1 MKGSFKFLV
10 LGVILVLVGVLAIA
24 PLNAQEECCQGGII
38 IEGNLGGDP
47 ATFNPIIAS
56 DTASRRITAFLY
68 PNFVAVDPSQ
78 AIIVPSNPPLAG
90 GAIVQDWE
98 ISEDGTVYTFN
109 LRDDM
114 TWSDGTPITSADIIY
129 TWEAIQAG
137 AEGIVD
143 TPLAFVIDPTGETGI
158 LSVEAPD
165 ANTVVVTFASAECT
179 ALNNAGV
186 LYPAPSHVLPEDV
199 ATLNDAEFNLAP
211 SVAGGPF
218 LFGEFRPGEQVSLVG
233 NPSYVDAG
241 MGFVNPSG
249 YIYRNVPDATV
260 LVEQF
265 LASETNVID
274 GPAVERRGE
283 IRESEGVQPFDFPGN
298 AWDYFAMNLADPTNP
313 QNGLDEA
320 GEVIDQGSHPI
331 FGNVEV
337 RQALAQGIDVES
349 IIDAA
354 VFGEGERMTSFIIP
368 ASWAYAND
376 LPPIAFDPDA
386 AGAALEAAGWVDAD
400 GDGVREATADNEFAE
415 EGTPLSFTLY
425 TNEGNTRR
433 EAIGTLIQDQLSQIG
448 VQVDFQTI
456 DFNTLLDIMD
466 AQTFDAIILG
476 WRNGYPDDPDATQL
490 FTPASDVVG
499 AGSNFTSWN
508 NEEFTALNNEAKA
521 LAGCDPA
528 ERAALYG
535 QMQEIFQQDL
545 PYVPLFA
552 INGMYAAQSTV
563 EGFDP
568 YPSQLYW
575 NADTWAVRSE

>member
-1 MKGSFKFLV
+1 MKGSVKFLL
-10 LGVILVLVGVLAIA
+10 LGAILVLVGALAIM
-24 PLNAQEECCQGGII
+24 PLSAQEECCQGGII

-68 PNFVAVDPSQ
+68 PAFVAVDPSQ
-78 AIIVPSNPPLAG
+78 AVIVPSNPPLAG

-98 ISEDGTVYTFN
+98 VSEDGTVYTFN
-109 LRDDM
+109 LRSDM

-129 TWEAIQAG
+129 TWEAIQLG
-137 AEGIVD
+137 AEGVVD

-165 ANTVVVTFASAECT
+165 ENTVVVTFASAECT

-186 LYPAPSHVLPEDV
+186 LYPAPAHALPEDV

-233 NPSYVDAG
+233 NPTYVDAG
-241 MGFVNPSG
+241 TGFVNPSG

-265 LASETNVID
+265 LAGETNVID
-274 GPAVERRGE
+274 GPAVQSRAEV
-283 IRESEGVQPFDFPGN
+283 RETEGVQPFDYPGN

-313 QNGLDEA
+313 QNGLDEE
-320 GEVIDQGSHPI
+320 GNVIDQGSHPI

-337 RQALAQGIDVES
+337 RQALALGIDVES

-376 LPPIAFDPDA
+376 LPAIAYDPDA
-386 AGAALEAAGWVDAD
+386 AAALLEEAGWVDAD

-433 EAIGTLIQDQLSQIG
+433 EAIGTLIQDQLAQVG

-466 AQTFDAIILG
+466 AQTFDTIILG
-476 WRNGYPDDPDATQL
+476 WRNGYPDDPDVTQL

-499 AGSNFTSWN
+499 AGSNFTSYN
-508 NEEFTALNNEAKA
+508 NPAFSDLNTQAKT

-528 ERAALYG
+528 ERAALYAE
-535 QMQEIFQQDL
+535 MQEIFQQDL

-552 INGMYAAQSTV
+552 INGMYAAQGTV